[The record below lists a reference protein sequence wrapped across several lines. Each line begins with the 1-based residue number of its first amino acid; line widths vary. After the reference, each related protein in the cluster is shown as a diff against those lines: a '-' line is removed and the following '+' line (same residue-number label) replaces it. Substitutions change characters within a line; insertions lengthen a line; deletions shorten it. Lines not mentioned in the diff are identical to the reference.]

1 MGVQHGAGV
10 HARREVLASSSH
22 GTTCDLGAGI
32 VDINGTTYWATVARD
47 IVSFD
52 LDNDFVTPTYHR
64 GLLDGTFL
72 TVVHGMLGLVSRDT
86 LSVMN
91 NIEVWVK
98 WKPHFLHR
106 WYSLH
111 VSPSCNLAGQRPRGH
126 QHVTRPHFVQ
136 DSGHVL
142 T

>member
-1 MGVQHGAGV
+1 
-10 HARREVLASSSH
+10 
-22 GTTCDLGAGI
+22 
-32 VDINGTTYWATVARD
+32 
-47 IVSFD
+47 VSFD

-106 WYSLH
+106 LTLQGRGRTLFKTVGTYSH
-111 VSPSCNLAGQRPRGH
+111 GGRRAATEVFTDTS
-126 QHVTRPHFVQ
+126 
-136 DSGHVL
+136 
-142 T
+142 

>member
-1 MGVQHGAGV
+1 
-10 HARREVLASSSH
+10 
-22 GTTCDLGAGI
+22 
-32 VDINGTTYWATVARD
+32 
-47 IVSFD
+47 VSFD

-98 WKPHFLHR
+98 WKPHFLYR
-106 WYSLH
+106 LTLQGRGRTLFKTVGTYSH
-111 VSPSCNLAGQRPRGH
+111 GGRRAAMEVFTDTS
-126 QHVTRPHFVQ
+126 
-136 DSGHVL
+136 
-142 T
+142 